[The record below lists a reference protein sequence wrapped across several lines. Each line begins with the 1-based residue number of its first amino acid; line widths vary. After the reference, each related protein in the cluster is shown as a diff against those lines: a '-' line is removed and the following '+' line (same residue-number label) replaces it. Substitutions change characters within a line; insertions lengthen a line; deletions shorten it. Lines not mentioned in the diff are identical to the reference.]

1 MQEDTDPDALSIQ
14 APKRARWYTC
24 LWPSCLGHGCCCR
37 KRRSKFPLVNGQ
49 DTRSRLSEKPDGPA
63 STPGKEDTTYVVTK
77 SKKQLF
83 YFTNICTLKKMK
95 TEINLSSLEKFQ
107 KVLGQDVGSVN
118 HQPPRGGLHSL
129 ALGSGHRTAPLLAP
143 PGGIPFS
150 KPPDSPCSLRALPP
164 RPSARDSG
172 HFLRLRDRP
181 PAPSLPPTSLL
192 DQR

>member
-95 TEINLSSLEKFQ
+95 TEINLSSLEK
-107 KVLGQDVGSVN
+107 KSEEHIGSAIRSSSVKTILGDLELSPLDEKSEEHIGSAIRSSSVKTILGDLVLS
-118 HQPPRGGLHSL
+118 
-129 ALGSGHRTAPLLAP
+129 PL
-143 PGGIPFS
+143 
-150 KPPDSPCSLRALPP
+150 D
-164 RPSARDSG
+164 
-172 HFLRLRDRP
+172 
-181 PAPSLPPTSLL
+181 
-192 DQR
+192 

>member
-1 MQEDTDPDALSIQ
+1 MQEDIDPDALSIQ

-83 YFTNICTLKKMK
+83 YFTNICNLKKMK
-95 TEINLSSLEKFQ
+95 TEINLSSLEKGRLGSPGTAVPEGSQPRCWSCESKPEPLPQQ
-107 KVLGQDVGSVN
+107 KVVN
-118 HQPPRGGLHSL
+118 PAESSFQTPESICFLC
-129 ALGSGHRTAPLLAP
+129 T
-143 PGGIPFS
+143 
-150 KPPDSPCSLRALPP
+150 CS
-164 RPSARDSG
+164 
-172 HFLRLRDRP
+172 
-181 PAPSLPPTSLL
+181 
-192 DQR
+192 